1 MLFSSQQVDFNT
13 TFYSSPAVLVSF
25 HHYYNRQA
33 NHLGVPQESNI
44 ITAWVE
50 VRNSPLLSCMFS
62 NNNVDIHVWIRE
74 LACSKSIRVTWL
86 EESFIS
92 RLGHGKNCLKIW
104 LFCRKLIS
112 YPWGFASK
120 TWVEQE
126 LNTNLCLLATLW
138 LEVTINDCLPSGT
151 CKKVF
156 QWLLM
161 EDTWLSKSFIRC
173 FDQLNGLSWK
183 WLRLIPSMEYNIC
196 TVLYSVS

>member
-1 MLFSSQQVDFNT
+1 MFFSSQQVDFNT

-151 CKKVF
+151 CKKSLPVIVNGRHMIEQKLYKMF
-156 QWLLM
+156 RPAEWTFLEM
-161 EDTWLSKSFIRC
+161 TTPDSKHGI
-173 FDQLNGLSWK
+173 
-183 WLRLIPSMEYNIC
+183 
-196 TVLYSVS
+196 